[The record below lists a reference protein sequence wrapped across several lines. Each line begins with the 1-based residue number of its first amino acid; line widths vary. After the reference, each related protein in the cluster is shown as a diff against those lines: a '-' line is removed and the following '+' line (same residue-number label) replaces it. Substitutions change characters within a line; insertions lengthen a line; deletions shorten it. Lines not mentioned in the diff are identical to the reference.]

1 MSDLE
6 VRSAPIGTVEGRTLT
21 GYAALYNSWS
31 KPLMGSRGEFREQIA
46 PGAFDAAIQ
55 KGASLWFMHDSKQII
70 ANTKSGTLQ
79 LESDER
85 GLKYTATLGES
96 QRDQDILDLVR
107 RGVVSE
113 MSFGFRVPDGG
124 DSWSGRDRTLRSVD
138 LREISLVEVG
148 AYAGTSAEAR
158 SQPAPTIITK
168 GNTVNIRTMNLKL
181 AELREAEKSVE
192 AGSDA
197 HAELRAQIEEVVE
210 ERAALLAQN
219 DGVQVAATPSKRVAE
234 RREQSEEWRDS
245 REYRDQFVAWCRGG
259 RAPETR
265 ELLTTSSSGV
275 LVPKVYEQ
283 QVLKYL
289 AANTVVRNLAD
300 LRTGA
305 KGQVTLRYNTQE
317 TRAAVT
323 QFWTTE
329 AAAAAQAY
337 DAAHEEVPF
346 APVGGLPKSEISQ
359 WLIKQSDFDVEAE
372 VVDNLQRQM
381 ARGLEYGYTLG
392 SGSNQPKGIF
402 VNDTNTN
409 QVTASAAASSTAWDA
424 AFTVDKLSEIRYRSL
439 PSEYWA
445 SSVWVMSQDAYAAIA
460 SIKAATGSNVP
471 IFQPSSDAG
480 LTGAA
485 GQTLMGRPVYIAP
498 WAPAK
503 ITAAGNNTPLLFG
516 NLREAFTCVEWGNMG
531 LIRDEITLASTG
543 RVKFQGMVFANSKVT
558 RAKAVTQ
565 FKITL
570 T

>member
-1 MSDLE
+1 MLE

-31 KPLMGSRGEFREQIA
+31 KPLMGLRGEFREQIA

-70 ANTKSGTLQ
+70 ANTKSGTLV

-96 QRDQDILDLVR
+96 QRDQDILDLVK

-113 MSFGFRVPDGG
+113 MSFGFRVPEGG
-124 DSWSGRDRTLRSVD
+124 DQWSGRDRTLKSVD

-181 AELREAEKSVE
+181 AELRDAEKAVE
-192 AGSDA
+192 AGTDA
-197 HAELRAQIEEVVE
+197 HAELRAQIEEMVE
-210 ERAALLAQN
+210 ERAALLAK
-219 DGVQVAATPSKRVAE
+219 DAGVQVAATPAKRVAE
-234 RREQSEEWRDS
+234 RREQQDEWLDS

-265 ELLTTSSSGV
+265 DLLTTSASGV
-275 LVPKVYEQ
+275 LVPKLYSQEIM
-283 QVLKYL
+283 KYL

-305 KGQVTLRYNTQE
+305 RGNVTLRYNNQE

-329 AAAAAQAY
+329 ASPVSQAY
-337 DAAHEEVPF
+337 DGDYTEVNLP
-346 APVGGLPKSEISQ
+346 PVGGLPRSEVSH
-359 WLIKQSDFDVEAE
+359 WLIKQADFDVEAE
-372 VVDNLQRQM
+372 VVDHLQRQM
-381 ARGLEYGYTLG
+381 SRGLEYGYTLG
-392 SGSNQPKGIF
+392 SGSNQPKGLF
-402 VNDTNTN
+402 VNDTATN
-409 QVTASAAASSTAWDA
+409 QVTASAAASGTAWDA
-424 AFTVDKLSEIRYRSL
+424 AFTVDKLTEIRYRSL
-439 PSEYWA
+439 PSEYWG

-460 SIKAATGSNVP
+460 SLKAASGSNVP

-480 LTGAA
+480 ITGAA

-498 WAPAK
+498 WAPSK
-503 ITAAGNNTPLLFG
+503 ITAAGNNTPLVFG
-516 NLREAFTCVEWGNMG
+516 NIREAFSCVEWGNMG
-531 LIRDEITLASTG
+531 LIRDEITLAGTG
-543 RVKFQGMVFANSKVT
+543 RVKFQGMVFANSKIT

>member
-1 MSDLE
+1 MLE

-46 PGAFDAAIQ
+46 PGAFNAAIQ

-70 ANTKSGTLQ
+70 ANTKSGTLV

-96 QRDQDILDLVR
+96 QRDQDILDLVK

-113 MSFGFRVPDGG
+113 MSFGFRVPEGG
-124 DSWSGRDRTLRSVD
+124 DQWSGRDRTLKSVD

-181 AELREAEKSVE
+181 AELRDAEKAVE
-192 AGSDA
+192 AGTDA
-197 HAELRAQIEEVVE
+197 HAELRAQIEEMVE
-210 ERAALLAQN
+210 ERAALLAK
-219 DGVQVAATPSKRVAE
+219 DAGVQVAATPAKRVAE
-234 RREQSEEWRDS
+234 RREQQDEWLDS

-265 ELLTTSSSGV
+265 DLLTTSASGV
-275 LVPKVYEQ
+275 LVPKLYSQEIM
-283 QVLKYL
+283 KYL

-305 KGQVTLRYNTQE
+305 RGNVTLRYNNQE

-329 AAAAAQAY
+329 ASPVSQAY
-337 DAAHEEVPF
+337 DGDYVEVNLP
-346 APVGGLPKSEISQ
+346 PVGGLPRSEVSH
-359 WLIKQSDFDVEAE
+359 WLIKQADFDVEAE
-372 VVDNLQRQM
+372 VVDHLQRQM
-381 ARGLEYGYTLG
+381 SRGLEYGYTLG
-392 SGSNQPKGIF
+392 SGSNQPKGLF
-402 VNDTNTN
+402 VNDTATN

-439 PSEYWA
+439 PSEYWG

-460 SIKAATGSNVP
+460 SLKAASGSNVP

-480 LTGAA
+480 ITGAA

-498 WAPAK
+498 WAPSK
-503 ITAAGNNTPLLFG
+503 ITAAGNNTPLVFG
-516 NLREAFTCVEWGNMG
+516 DIREAFACVEWGNMG
-531 LIRDEITLASTG
+531 LIRDEITLAGTG
-543 RVKFQGMVFANSKVT
+543 RVKFQGMVFANSKIT

>member
-1 MSDLE
+1 MLE

-46 PGAFDAAIQ
+46 PGAFNAAIQ
-55 KGASLWFMHDSKQII
+55 TGASLWFMHDSKQII
-70 ANTKSGTLQ
+70 ANTKSGTLV

-96 QRDQDILDLVR
+96 QRDQDILDLVK

-113 MSFGFRVPDGG
+113 MSFGFRVPEGG
-124 DSWSGRDRTLRSVD
+124 DQWSGRDRTLKSVD

-181 AELREAEKSVE
+181 AELRDAEKAVE
-192 AGSDA
+192 AGTDA
-197 HAELRAQIEEVVE
+197 HAELRAQIEEMVE
-210 ERAALLAQN
+210 ERAALLAK
-219 DGVQVAATPSKRVAE
+219 DAGVQVAATPAKRVAE
-234 RREQSEEWRDS
+234 RREQQDEWLDS

-265 ELLTTSSSGV
+265 DLLTTSASGV
-275 LVPKVYEQ
+275 LVPKLYSQEIM
-283 QVLKYL
+283 KYL

-305 KGQVTLRYNTQE
+305 RGNVTLRYNNQE

-329 AAAAAQAY
+329 ASPVSQAY
-337 DAAHEEVPF
+337 DGDYVEVNLP
-346 APVGGLPKSEISQ
+346 PVGGLPRSEVSH
-359 WLIKQSDFDVEAE
+359 WLIKQADFDVEAE
-372 VVDNLQRQM
+372 VVDHLQRQM
-381 ARGLEYGYTLG
+381 SRGLEYGYTLG
-392 SGSNQPKGIF
+392 SGSNQPKGLF
-402 VNDTNTN
+402 MNDTATN
-409 QVTASAAASSTAWDA
+409 QVTASAAASATAWDA
-424 AFTVDKLSEIRYRSL
+424 AFTVDKLTEIRYRSL
-439 PSEYWA
+439 PSEYWG

-460 SIKAATGSNVP
+460 SLKAASGSNVP
-471 IFQPSSDAG
+471 IFQPSADAG

-503 ITAAGNNTPLLFG
+503 ITAAGNNTPLVFG
-516 NLREAFTCVEWGNMG
+516 NVREAFSCVEWGNMG
-531 LIRDEITLASTG
+531 LIRDEITLAGTG
-543 RVKFQGMVFANSKVT
+543 RVKFQGMVFANSKIT

>member
-1 MSDLE
+1 MLE

-31 KPLMGSRGEFREQIA
+31 KPLMGLRGEFREQIA

-70 ANTKSGTLQ
+70 ANTKSGTLV
-79 LESDER
+79 LESDQR

-96 QRDQDILDLVR
+96 QRDQDILDLVK

-113 MSFGFRVPDGG
+113 MSFGFRVPEGG
-124 DSWSGRDRTLRSVD
+124 DQWSGRDRTLKSVD

-181 AELREAEKSVE
+181 AELRDAEKAVE
-192 AGSDA
+192 AGTDA
-197 HAELRAQIEEVVE
+197 HAELRAQIEEMVE
-210 ERAALLAQN
+210 ERAALLAK
-219 DGVQVAATPSKRVAE
+219 DAGVQVAATPAKRVAE
-234 RREQSEEWRDS
+234 RREQQDEWLDS

-265 ELLTTSSSGV
+265 ELITTSASGV
-275 LVPKVYEQ
+275 LVPKLYSQEIM
-283 QVLKYL
+283 KYL

-305 KGQVTLRYNTQE
+305 RGNVTLRYNNQE

-329 AAAAAQAY
+329 DSPVSQAY
-337 DAAHEEVPF
+337 DGNYVEVNLP
-346 APVGGLPKSEISQ
+346 PVGGLPRSEVSH
-359 WLIKQSDFDVEAE
+359 WLIKQADFDVEAE
-372 VVDNLQRQM
+372 VVDHLQRQM
-381 ARGLEYGYTLG
+381 SRGLEYGYTLG
-392 SGSNQPKGIF
+392 SGSNQPKGLF
-402 VNDTNTN
+402 VNDTATN
-409 QVTASAAASSTAWDA
+409 QVTASAAASATAWDA
-424 AFTVDKLSEIRYRSL
+424 AFTVDKLTEIRYRSL
-439 PSEYWA
+439 PSEYWG

-460 SIKAATGSNVP
+460 SLKAASGSNVP

-480 LTGAA
+480 ITGAA

-503 ITAAGNNTPLLFG
+503 ITAAGNNTPLVFG
-516 NLREAFTCVEWGNMG
+516 NIREAFACVEWGNMG
-531 LIRDEITLASTG
+531 LIRDEITLAGTG
-543 RVKFQGMVFANSKVT
+543 RVKFQGMVFANSKIT

>member
-1 MSDLE
+1 MLE

-46 PGAFDAAIQ
+46 PGAFNAAIQ

-70 ANTKSGTLQ
+70 ANTKSGTLV

-96 QRDQDILDLVR
+96 QRDQDILDLVK

-113 MSFGFRVPDGG
+113 MSFGFRVPEGG
-124 DSWSGRDRTLRSVD
+124 DQWSGRDRTLKSVD

-181 AELREAEKSVE
+181 AELRDAEKAVE
-192 AGSDA
+192 AGTDA
-197 HAELRAQIEEVVE
+197 HAELRAQIEEMVE
-210 ERAALLAQN
+210 ERAALLAK
-219 DGVQVAATPSKRVAE
+219 DAGVQVAATPAKRVAE
-234 RREQSEEWRDS
+234 RREQQDEWLDS

-265 ELLTTSSSGV
+265 ELITTSASGV
-275 LVPKVYEQ
+275 LVPKLYSQEIM
-283 QVLKYL
+283 KYL

-305 KGQVTLRYNTQE
+305 RGNVTLRYNNQE

-329 AAAAAQAY
+329 DSPVSQAY
-337 DAAHEEVPF
+337 DGNYVEVNLP
-346 APVGGLPKSEISQ
+346 PVGGLPRSEVSH
-359 WLIKQSDFDVEAE
+359 WLIKQADFDVEAE
-372 VVDNLQRQM
+372 VVDHLQRQM

-392 SGSNQPKGIF
+392 SGSNQPKGLF
-402 VNDTNTN
+402 VNDTATN

-439 PSEYWA
+439 PSEYWG

-460 SIKAATGSNVP
+460 SLKAASGSNVP
-471 IFQPSSDAG
+471 IFQPSADAG

-503 ITAAGNNTPLLFG
+503 ITAAGNNTPLVFG
-516 NLREAFTCVEWGNMG
+516 NIREAFACVEWGNMG
-531 LIRDEITLASTG
+531 LIRDEITLAGTG
-543 RVKFQGMVFANSKVT
+543 RVKFQGMVFANSKIT